1 MALPSPD
8 SARGWLAT
16 LYPLMERGGG
26 VLALA
31 FLLIG
36 ASMVWF
42 LIGALERSVARN
54 HALTERLLTMQD
66 MHRQELLRYVHCE
79 RSP

>member
-31 FLLIG
+31 QQ
-36 ASMVWF
+36 V
-42 LIGALERSVARN
+42 E
-54 HALTERLLTMQD
+54 ALTARVADLEAALA
-66 MHRQELLRYVHCE
+66 
-79 RSP
+79 

>member
-1 MALPSPD
+1 MSPEQ
-8 SARGWLAT
+8 AKGWLG
-16 LYPLMERGGG
+16 LVYPLMERGGG

-36 ASMVWF
+36 ASLVWF
-42 LIGALERSVARN
+42 LIGALERSVLRN

-66 MHRQELLRYVHCE
+66 THRAEVLRYVHCQ
-79 RSP
+79 PTP

>member
-1 MALPSPD
+1 MALPGPD
-8 SARGWLAT
+8 QARGWLGM

-36 ASMVWF
+36 GSIVWF
-42 LIGALERSVARN
+42 LIGALERSVVRN
-54 HALTERLLTMQD
+54 HQLVERLQGCMKEQV
-66 MHRQELLRYVHCE
+66 ELVLRLREHQQ
-79 RSP
+79 